1 MHQHHEESSLRLNSK
16 LDMSWLKDAE
26 QKAAVAVEAS
36 NREDQLH
43 NAIICTVCMTIY

>member
-16 LDMSWLKDAE
+16 LDMSWLTDAE

-36 NREDQLH
+36 YREDSRASCAMQLS
-43 NAIICTVCMTIY
+43 ALYV